1 MPDPAYTESPWYFAL
16 FGVLIVVGVAV
27 VYVITIRNLAQARYM
42 RLFAKRTHAAAFDTC
57 RAALPDVDST
67 RIRNAYRWVQ
77 QLVPYPNPPIQ
88 ASDRLSWDLFVHRR
102 GMLYLL
108 SEAAM
113 RKNPTKAHLQSPL
126 YSVRTVADLMTEV
139 LRHGYEA
146 QFHDP
151 SAEPVIWP

>member
-42 RLFAKRTHAAAFDTC
+42 RLFAKRTHATAFDTC

-67 RIRNAYRWVQ
+67 RLRNAYRWVQ

-88 ASDRLSWDLFVHRR
+88 ASTYSQKLPCGRIRR
-102 GMLYLL
+102 RHTCRAPFTPY
-108 SEAAM
+108 A
-113 RKNPTKAHLQSPL
+113 RWPT
-126 YSVRTVADLMTEV
+126 
-139 LRHGYEA
+139 
-146 QFHDP
+146 
-151 SAEPVIWP
+151 